1 MESKFSHEDLMQLG
15 FAYKKNEYEDEMTTR
30 LSHYYIDFFS
40 GLSLVYVENEF
51 LLCSQVNTPVK
62 IAISDKEELE
72 QFIDMA
78 TMNRVKYLCKS
89 LLLFVKN
96 LVFLVNNDA

>member
-1 MESKFSHEDLMQLG
+1 MESKFSHEDLTALG
-15 FAYKKNEYEDEMTTR
+15 FAYKQNHYEDDMTIR
-30 LSHYYIDFFS
+30 VNHYYIDFFS

-51 LLCSQVNTPVK
+51 LLCSQVNRPVK
-62 IAISDKEELE
+62 IAIEDLQELE

-78 TMNRVKYLCKS
+78 TMNRPKYLLKS

-96 LVFLVNNDA
+96 FVLLFNK